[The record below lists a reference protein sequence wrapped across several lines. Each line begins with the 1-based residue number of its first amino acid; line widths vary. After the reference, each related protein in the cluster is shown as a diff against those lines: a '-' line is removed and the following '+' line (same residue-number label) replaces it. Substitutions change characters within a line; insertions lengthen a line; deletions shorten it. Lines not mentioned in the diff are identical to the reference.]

1 MATERYQSLV
11 VGNIQFPNMSVPD
24 LSCPYRV
31 LKSLAMAQAT
41 IESLIKDSTAGP
53 AIHTCADCANQGH
66 DLPTGE
72 CHSCRQN
79 PYLHDNW
86 RAAR

>member
-24 LSCPYRV
+24 V

-41 IESLIKDSTAGP
+41 IKSLIKDKAAGP

>member
-24 LSCPYRV
+24 V

-41 IESLIKDSTAGP
+41 IESLIKDKAAGP

-72 CHSCRQN
+72 CHNCRCN

>member
-24 LSCPYRV
+24 V

-41 IESLIKDSTAGP
+41 IESLIKDKAAAP
-53 AIHTCADCANQGH
+53 AIHTCADCANEGH

-72 CHSCRQN
+72 CYNCRCN